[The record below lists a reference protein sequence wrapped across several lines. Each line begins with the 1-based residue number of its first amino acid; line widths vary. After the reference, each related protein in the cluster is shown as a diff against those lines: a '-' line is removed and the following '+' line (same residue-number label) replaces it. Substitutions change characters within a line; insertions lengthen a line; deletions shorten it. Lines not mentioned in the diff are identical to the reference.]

1 MRTASWVILAIVG
14 ALTMLGSMA
23 SCYVAYK
30 APDDQIGPVTLSQLT
45 SGQPEAGT
53 ALRARRGTAAAY
65 AGAFAALFLAIVFGP
80 YRRGDV
86 WAWWALLVGVGVL
99 AVMVLLR
106 VPFLDTRAGAG
117 AGLITLVVVGL
128 ALALDARRLSS
139 GARPAAP
146 ASPPS

>member
-30 APDDQIGPVTLSQLT
+30 AQDDQIGPVTLSQLT

-65 AGAFAALFLAIVFGP
+65 AGAFAALFLTIVFGP

-86 WAWWALLVGVGVL
+86 WAWWALLIGVVVL

-128 ALALDARRLSS
+128 GLALDARRL
-139 GARPAAP
+139 GKT
-146 ASPPS
+146 PPTA

>member
-23 SCYVAYK
+23 SCYVAYR
-30 APDDQIGPVTLSQLT
+30 AEDDQIGPVKLSQLT

-65 AGAFAALFLAIVFGP
+65 AGAFATLFLAIVFWP

-86 WAWWALLVGVGVL
+86 WAWWALLTGAGVL
-99 AVMVLLR
+99 AVMILLR
-106 VPFLDTRAGAG
+106 VPFLNTRAGGG
-117 AGLITLVVVGL
+117 AGLIMLVVVAVGL
-128 ALALDARRLSS
+128 ALDAGRLRS
-139 GARPAAP
+139 GASPSAPAA
-146 ASPPS
+146 SPR

>member
-23 SCYVAYK
+23 SCYVAYRG
-30 APDDQIGPVTLSQLT
+30 AGDEQIGSETLSQIT
-45 SGQPEAGT
+45 AGNPQRAT

-65 AGAFAALFLAIVFGP
+65 AAGFATLFLAITLRP
-80 YRRGDV
+80 YRRGDT
-86 WAWWALLVGVGVL
+86 WAWWALLAGTVVMS
-99 AVMVLLR
+99 AVILLR
-106 VPFLDTRAGAG
+106 VPFLDTRVGAG

-128 ALALDARRLSS
+128 ALALDAGRLRS

-146 ASPPS
+146 PS

>member
-23 SCYVAYK
+23 SCNIAYRG
-30 APDDQIGPVTLSQLT
+30 AGNEQIGSETLSQIA
-45 SGQPEAGT
+45 AGNPQRAT

-65 AGAFAALFLAIVFGP
+65 AGAFAAFFLAITIGP
-80 YRRGDV
+80 YRRGDA
-86 WAWWALLVGVGVL
+86 WAWWALLAGTLVL
-99 AVMVLLR
+99 AVMILLR
-106 VPFLDTRAGAG
+106 VPFLETRAGAG

-128 ALALDARRLSS
+128 ALALDAGRLRS

-146 ASPPS
+146 PS

>member
-23 SCYVAYK
+23 SCYVAYRG
-30 APDDQIGPVTLSQLT
+30 AEDQIGPVTLSQVT
-45 SGQPEAGT
+45 AGQPEVAT

-65 AGAFAALFLAIVFGP
+65 AGGFATLFLAIVFWP

-86 WAWWALLVGVGVL
+86 WAWWALLAGTVVL
-99 AVMVLLR
+99 AAMILLR
-106 VPFLDTRAGAG
+106 VPLLNTRVGGG

-128 ALALDARRLSS
+128 ALALDAGRLRS

-146 ASPPS
+146 PS

>member
-30 APDDQIGPVTLSQLT
+30 ALDDQIGPVTLSQLT

-65 AGAFAALFLAIVFGP
+65 AGAFATLFLAIVFWP

-86 WAWWALLVGVGVL
+86 WAWWALLAGAIVL
-99 AVMVLLR
+99 AVMILLR
-106 VPFLDTRAGAG
+106 VPFLDTKAGGG
-117 AGLITLVVVGL
+117 AGLITLVAVGL
-128 ALALDARRLSS
+128 ALALDARRLGS
-139 GARPAAP
+139 GAPAA
-146 ASPPS
+146 SPR

>member
-1 MRTASWVILAIVG
+1 MRTASWVILALVG

-65 AGAFAALFLAIVFGP
+65 AAGFATLFLAIVFWP

-86 WAWWALLVGVGVL
+86 WAWWALLAGAIVL
-99 AVMVLLR
+99 AVMILLR
-106 VPFLDTRAGAG
+106 VPFLDTKAGGG
-117 AGLITLVVVGL
+117 AGLITLVAVGL
-128 ALALDARRLSS
+128 ALALDARRLGS
-139 GARPAAP
+139 GAPAA
-146 ASPPS
+146 SPR